1 MDNQYP
7 TNKINELN
15 AHMLNFNQDI
25 LDIKEISV
33 KINNWVNR
41 GIALDTAKE
50 PLNAQITD
58 WENIM
63 EELLESFKQNLLKL
77 KEVDDRIE
85 SVNSFN
91 IQDLGDT
98 YTDKWS
104 NLYSLY
110 QNLFENLKNDTEILQ
125 NAKTDITKYN
135 SLGIKL
141 EDTLTTID
149 DYINN
154 ITNAINTSLNSLQ
167 ELSDKI

>member
-1 MDNQYP
+1 
-7 TNKINELN
+7 
-15 AHMLNFNQDI
+15 MLNFNQDI